1 MIATILFNT
10 TTATLRMEA
19 RPAAE
24 SDDVQNQKNRLVHQA
39 NSDIVAVDTDPV
51 AKAGN
56 QSWQLLLAIG
66 ILGLLLGTA
75 LLIY

>member
-1 MIATILFNT
+1 
-10 TTATLRMEA
+10 
-19 RPAAE
+19 
-24 SDDVQNQKNRLVHQA
+24 VHQA